1 MKQDYLT
8 PFLKKANLHIPL
20 TLYLENRPMSNKV
33 LNELPL
39 EPFEPLEPLS
49 PLIEESSGGGIGKFV
64 YRNLVKGVSN
74 EKVLALMITDAI
86 ISGLKN
92 SNVYLKDKNKHDIK
106 IKEGMNKIK
115 RLTISNAIDL
125 NYGGGILVFGP
136 KFNIQKMIHMFYNTE
151 TKPVYF
157 SKEIGDS
164 MEDNV
169 VNENLTKS
177 KLYSSANIIQEIKDV
192 IK

>member
-20 TLYLENRPMSNKV
+20 TDNPLMSNKG

-39 EPFEPLEPLS
+39 EPLGPLLE
-49 PLIEESSGGGIGKFV
+49 GGG
-64 YRNLVKGVSN
+64 SN
-74 EKVLALMITDAI
+74 ETDLAKKITDAI
-86 ISGLKN
+86 ISGLNK
-92 SNVYLKDKNKHDIK
+92 SDKYVKDKEKRLGKIRTDIK
-106 IKEGMNKIK
+106 KIK
-115 RLTISNAIDL
+115 RISMPNAINL
-125 NYGGGILVFGP
+125 YYGGGILVFGQN
-136 KFNIQKMIHMFYNTE
+136 FNIQKMIHMFYNTE

-169 VNENLTKS
+169 VNENITQFEP
-177 KLYSSANIIQEIKDV
+177 YTSANIIQEIKDV

>member
-20 TLYLENRPMSNKV
+20 TLYLDNPLMSNKG
-33 LNELPL
+33 LNDLPL
-39 EPFEPLEPLS
+39 VEPLEPLG
-49 PLIEESSGGGIGKFV
+49 PLEPLVEPLEPLGPLEPLVEGGGSI
-64 YRNLVKGVSN
+64 
-74 EKVLALMITDAI
+74 EKALAKMITDAI
-86 ISGLKN
+86 ISGLKK
-92 SNVYLKDKNKHDIK
+92 SDKYVKDKEKRLGKIRADIK
-106 IKEGMNKIK
+106 KIK
-115 RLTISNAIDL
+115 IISMPNAINL
-125 NYGGGILVFGP
+125 YYGGGILVFGP
-136 KFNIQKMIHMFYNTE
+136 NFNIQKMIHMFYNTD

-169 VNENLTKS
+169 VNKNLTQS
-177 KLYSSANIIQEIKDV
+177 KKYTSANIIQEIKDV